1 MNQNQ
6 KKIQNQENKRALNA
20 SALASSINDESL
32 EVEIAFMSE
41 EPVQRDFGDG
51 AIYNEILITTPESVD
66 LSRLNTGAP
75 LLFQHDHM
83 RLIGTIVNARIDEDR
98 VGRAT
103 VRFSSV
109 GEGLT
114 RFAQVKEGVLTK
126 VSVGYRILEYR
137 IDGDDLLVTRTLPTE
152 ISFVSVPA
160 DNNVGVGRSLN
171 SNVEL
176 TEESHKMDQEDNK
189 EVELEKELDT
199 EVEEVK
205 SEDEVDSEVRADD
218 EVEDESDED
227 EERAE
232 ETDADVEALQREVE
246 EAERKLKSD
255 VQKRELQKKLNKINA
270 ERNALNDAERKAEI
284 TAIAEAFNV
293 DATEALNNN
302 TSVEK
307 FKEEVSKRSEKSNLN
322 KEVKNMKKNVIEA
335 TVRSIKDVA
344 ALDDLERSE
353 KGGYLI
359 SPSDLNLGR
368 ADTTTVTAA
377 GVVETA
383 YDSDFIRPL
392 LAESILGRLPI
403 EVITGVEGRT
413 FTIPKLTSIDSLA
426 SFKFYA
432 EGEAIE
438 ESVANF
444 SQITLAPKKFG
455 GAIPVTRSLLLTG
468 PNAARWVQEAMVE
481 NLRNSL
487 EVQMFET
494 IDAAATQVETAASGA
509 ISDTDIEGAIQKLAE
524 ANIRIQD
531 CVAIVSP
538 AVYAKLRLTPFL
550 SNVAGVAMA
559 QGMRE
564 VGQQYLLEEIPLMVS
579 NFAPEDGILMGNFR
593 FFAIAN
599 WTGAYI
605 DVDMTTHRARDVIVY
620 RSTHYLDTVVK
631 HPEAFVKLTIKA

>member
-1 MNQNQ
+1 MNPNQ

-232 ETDADVEALQREVE
+232 ETDEDVEALQREVE

-270 ERNALNDAERKAEI
+270 ERKALNDAERKAEI

-293 DATEALNNN
+293 DATDALNNN

-353 KGGYLI
+353 KGGFLI

>member
-1 MNQNQ
+1 
-6 KKIQNQENKRALNA
+6 
-20 SALASSINDESL
+20 
-32 EVEIAFMSE
+32 MSE

-126 VSVGYRILEYR
+126 VSVGYRILEFR

-189 EVELEKELDT
+189 EVELEKELDA

-232 ETDADVEALQREVE
+232 ETDEDVEALQREVE

-270 ERNALNDAERKAEI
+270 ERKALNDAERKAEI

-293 DATEALNNN
+293 DATDALNNN

-353 KGGYLI
+353 KGGFLI

-487 EVQMFET
+487 EVQMFNT

-605 DVDMTTHRARDVIVY
+605 DVDTTTHRARDVIVY

>member
-1 MNQNQ
+1 
-6 KKIQNQENKRALNA
+6 
-20 SALASSINDESL
+20 
-32 EVEIAFMSE
+32 MSE

-205 SEDEVDSEVRADD
+205 SEDEVDSEVRADE

-227 EERAE
+227 EERAK
-232 ETDADVEALQREVE
+232 ETDEDVEALQREVE

-293 DATEALNNN
+293 DATDALNNN
-302 TSVEK
+302 ISVEK

-487 EVQMFET
+487 EQTMFDT
-494 IDAAATQVETAASGA
+494 IEAAATQVETAASGA
-509 ISDTDIEGAIQKLAE
+509 IADTDIEGAIQKLAE

-531 CVAIVSP
+531 CVAVVSP

-605 DVDMTTHRARDVIVY
+605 DVDTTTHRARDVIVY

>member
-189 EVELEKELDT
+189 EVELEKELET

-293 DATEALNNN
+293 DATDALNNN

-353 KGGYLI
+353 KGGFLI

-605 DVDMTTHRARDVIVY
+605 DVDTTTHRARDVIVY

>member
-1 MNQNQ
+1 
-6 KKIQNQENKRALNA
+6 
-20 SALASSINDESL
+20 
-32 EVEIAFMSE
+32 MSE

-232 ETDADVEALQREVE
+232 ETDEDVEALQREVE

-293 DATEALNNN
+293 DATDALNNN
-302 TSVEK
+302 ISVEK

-605 DVDMTTHRARDVIVY
+605 DVDTTTHRARDVIVY

>member
-6 KKIQNQENKRALNA
+6 KKIHNQENKRALNA

-137 IDGDDLLVTRTLPTE
+137 IDGDDLLVTRCLPTE
-152 ISFVSVPA
+152 LSFVSVPA
-160 DNNVGVGRSLN
+160 DNSVGVGRSLN

-176 TEESHKMDQEDNK
+176 IEESHKMDQEDNK
-189 EVELEKELDT
+189 EVELEKELET
-199 EVEEVK
+199 KVEEVK

-293 DATEALNNN
+293 DATDALNNN

-487 EVQMFET
+487 EQTMFDT
-494 IDAAATQVETAASGA
+494 IEAAATQVETAASGA

-531 CVAIVSP
+531 CVAVVSP
-538 AVYAKLRLTPFL
+538 AVYARLRLTPFL

>member
-137 IDGDDLLVTRTLPTE
+137 IDGDDLLVTRCLPTE
-152 ISFVSVPA
+152 LSFVSVPA
-160 DNNVGVGRSLN
+160 DNSVGVGRSLN

-205 SEDEVDSEVRADD
+205 A
-218 EVEDESDED
+218 EVEVKIEVNDESDNKD
-227 EERAE
+227 EELAE
-232 ETDADVEALQREVE
+232 ETDEDVEKLQRELE

-255 VQKRELQKKLNKINA
+255 IQKRELQKKLNKINA

-302 TSVEK
+302 ISVEK

-353 KGGYLI
+353 KGGFLI
-359 SPSDLNLGR
+359 SPSDLGLAR

-377 GVVETA
+377 GAVETA

-432 EGEAIE
+432 EGEAIQ

-605 DVDMTTHRARDVIVY
+605 DVDTTTHRARDVIVY

>member
-1 MNQNQ
+1 
-6 KKIQNQENKRALNA
+6 
-20 SALASSINDESL
+20 
-32 EVEIAFMSE
+32 MSE

-189 EVELEKELDT
+189 EVELEKELET

-293 DATEALNNN
+293 DATDALNNN

-353 KGGYLI
+353 KGGFLI

-605 DVDMTTHRARDVIVY
+605 DVDTTTHRARDVIVY

>member
-1 MNQNQ
+1 MNPNQ

-232 ETDADVEALQREVE
+232 ETDEDVEALQREVE

-270 ERNALNDAERKAEI
+270 ERKALNDAERKAEI

-293 DATEALNNN
+293 DATDALNNN

-353 KGGYLI
+353 KGGFLI

-487 EVQMFET
+487 EVQMFNT

-605 DVDMTTHRARDVIVY
+605 DVDTTTHRARDVIVY

>member
-605 DVDMTTHRARDVIVY
+605 DVDTTTHRARDVIVY

>member
-1 MNQNQ
+1 MNPNQ

-205 SEDEVDSEVRADD
+205 SEDEVDNEVRADD

-227 EERAE
+227 EEHAE
-232 ETDADVEALQREVE
+232 ETDEDVEALQREVE

-293 DATEALNNN
+293 DATDALNNN
-302 TSVEK
+302 ISVEK

-487 EVQMFET
+487 EVQMFNT
-494 IDAAATQVETAASGA
+494 IEAAATQVETAASGA
-509 ISDTDIEGAIQKLAE
+509 IADTDIEGAIQKLAE

-605 DVDMTTHRARDVIVY
+605 DVDTTTHRARDVIVY

>member
-1 MNQNQ
+1 MNPNQ

-189 EVELEKELDT
+189 EAELEKELDT

-232 ETDADVEALQREVE
+232 ETDEDVEALQREVE

-353 KGGYLI
+353 KGGFLI

-487 EVQMFET
+487 EVQMFNT

-605 DVDMTTHRARDVIVY
+605 DVDTTTHRARDVIVY

>member
-1 MNQNQ
+1 MNPNQ

-126 VSVGYRILEYR
+126 VSVGYRILEFR

-189 EVELEKELDT
+189 EVELEKELDA

-232 ETDADVEALQREVE
+232 ETDEDVEALQREVE

-270 ERNALNDAERKAEI
+270 ERKALNDAERKAEI

-293 DATEALNNN
+293 DATDALNNN

-353 KGGYLI
+353 KGGFLI

-487 EVQMFET
+487 EVQMFNT

-605 DVDMTTHRARDVIVY
+605 DVDTTTHRARDVIVY

>member
-1 MNQNQ
+1 MNPNQ

-205 SEDEVDSEVRADD
+205 SEDEVDSEVRADE

-227 EERAE
+227 EERAK
-232 ETDADVEALQREVE
+232 ETDEDVEALQREVE

-293 DATEALNNN
+293 DATDALNNN
-302 TSVEK
+302 ISVEK

-487 EVQMFET
+487 EQTMFDT
-494 IDAAATQVETAASGA
+494 IEAAATQVETAASGA
-509 ISDTDIEGAIQKLAE
+509 IADTDIEGAIQKLAE

-531 CVAIVSP
+531 CVAVVSP

-605 DVDMTTHRARDVIVY
+605 DVDTTTHRARDVIVY

>member
-1 MNQNQ
+1 MNPNQ

-232 ETDADVEALQREVE
+232 ETDEDVEALQREVE

-293 DATEALNNN
+293 DATDALNNN
-302 TSVEK
+302 ISVEK

-605 DVDMTTHRARDVIVY
+605 DVDTTTHRARDVIVY

>member
-1 MNQNQ
+1 
-6 KKIQNQENKRALNA
+6 
-20 SALASSINDESL
+20 
-32 EVEIAFMSE
+32 MSE

-205 SEDEVDSEVRADD
+205 SEDEVDNEVRADD

-227 EERAE
+227 EEHAE
-232 ETDADVEALQREVE
+232 ETDEDVEALQREVE

-293 DATEALNNN
+293 DATDALNNN
-302 TSVEK
+302 ISVEK

-487 EVQMFET
+487 EVQMFNT
-494 IDAAATQVETAASGA
+494 IEAAATQVETAASGA
-509 ISDTDIEGAIQKLAE
+509 IADTDIEGAIQKLAE

-605 DVDMTTHRARDVIVY
+605 DVDTTTHRARDVIVY

>member
-232 ETDADVEALQREVE
+232 ETDEDVEALQREVE

-270 ERNALNDAERKAEI
+270 ERKALNDAERKAEI

-293 DATEALNNN
+293 DATDALNNN

-353 KGGYLI
+353 KGGFLI

-487 EVQMFET
+487 EVQMFNT

-605 DVDMTTHRARDVIVY
+605 DVDTTTHRARDVIVY

>member
-189 EVELEKELDT
+189 EVELDKELET

-293 DATEALNNN
+293 DATDALNNN

-353 KGGYLI
+353 KGGFLI

-605 DVDMTTHRARDVIVY
+605 DVDTTTHRARDVIVY

>member
-1 MNQNQ
+1 MNLNHKQIQ
-6 KKIQNQENKRALNA
+6 KQENKRALNA
-20 SALASSINDESL
+20 SALANSIDEESL

-66 LSRLNTGAP
+66 LSRLNSGAP

-83 RLIGTIVNARIDEDR
+83 RLIGTIVDARIDEDR

-137 IDGDDLLVTRTLPTE
+137 IDGDDLLVTRVLPTE

-176 TEESHKMDQEDNK
+176 TEESHKMDQENNK

-205 SEDEVDSEVRADD
+205 AEDEVDSEIQVDD

-227 EERAE
+227 KESEDDSDE
-232 ETDADVEALQREVE
+232 DVEKLQRELE

-255 VQKRELQKKLNKINA
+255 IQKRELQKKLNKINA

-284 TAIAEAFNV
+284 TAIADAFNV
-293 DATEALNNN
+293 DATDALNNN

-307 FKEEVSKRSEKSNLN
+307 FKEEVSKRSEKTKLN

-487 EVQMFET
+487 EQTMFDT
-494 IDAAATQVETAASGA
+494 IEAAATQVETAASGA

-605 DVDMTTHRARDVIVY
+605 DVDTTTHRARDVIVY

>member
-1 MNQNQ
+1 MNLNQ
-6 KKIQNQENKRALNA
+6 KQIQSQENKRALNA
-20 SALASSINDESL
+20 SALASSIDEESL

-66 LSRLNTGAP
+66 LSRLNSGAP

-83 RLIGTIVNARIDEDR
+83 RLIGTIVDARIDEDR

-137 IDGDDLLVTRTLPTE
+137 IDGDDLLVTRVLPTE

-176 TEESHKMDQEDNK
+176 IEESQKMDQEDDK

-199 EVEEVK
+199 DVEEVK
-205 SEDEVDSEVRADD
+205 TEDDVESKVQTDD
-218 EVEDESDED
+218 EVEEESDKEVSEEESDED
-227 EERAE
+227 
-232 ETDADVEALQREVE
+232 VEKLQRELE

-255 VQKRELQKKLNKINA
+255 IQKRELQKKLNNINA
-270 ERNALNDAERKAEI
+270 QRDALNDAERKAEI
-284 TAIAEAFNV
+284 NAIAEAFNV
-293 DATEALNNN
+293 DATDALNNN

-307 FKEEVSKRSEKSNLN
+307 FKEEVSKRSNKTKFN

-335 TVRSIKDVA
+335 TVRSIKDVN
-344 ALDDLERSE
+344 ALDELERSE
-353 KGGYLI
+353 KGGFLI

-368 ADTTTVTAA
+368 ADTSTVTGA

-383 YDSDFIRPL
+383 YSDDFIRPL

-413 FTIPKLTSIDSLA
+413 FTIPKLTGIDSLA

-468 PNAARWVQEAMVE
+468 PNAARYVQDAMVE

-487 EVQMFET
+487 EKTMFDT
-494 IDAAATQVETAASGA
+494 IDAAATQVDTAAAGA
-509 ISDTDIEGAIQKLAE
+509 IADTDIEGAIQKLAE

-593 FFAIAN
+593 FFAVAN
-599 WTGAYI
+599 WTGAFI
-605 DVDMTTHRARDVIVY
+605 DVDQTTHRARDVIVY